1 MNVLTVEKK
10 LTKMMWNLTA
20 RTAAKVTWAKVSTPV
35 KTAEHYLIMQETCG
49 NVNPVIT
56 ENLKKHLAKIKWWN
70 TVPNAEKSLK
80 ILITATSADG
90 RTIRDGSVK
99 ITNKLLKIH
108 NLSKMKKKRNPN

>member
-1 MNVLTVEKK
+1 MNVLTAEKK

-20 RTAAKVTWAKVSTPV
+20 RTAAKLIWARVFIPV
-35 KTAEHYLIMQETCG
+35 KTAEHYLIMQETYG

-80 ILITATSADG
+80 ILITATFADG